1 MESFLECGKFPLLWK
16 ISLSVEKL
24 LDQGKIFWL
33 WKTSL
38 FQEKLT
44 FLTAEKTI
52 GLIILKTNTSVENIK
67 TYLLSL
73 EQKLKSLAFFEVD
86 KANIMLSWRI
96 KHNF

>member
-1 MESFLECGKFPLLWK
+1 MENFF
-16 ISLSVEKL
+16 V
-24 LDQGKIFWL
+24 
-33 WKTSL
+33 
-38 FQEKLT
+38 QEKLT

-86 KANIMLSWRI
+86 KVNIMFS
-96 KHNF
+96 